1 MSLRKVV
8 LTMLWPF
15 AIVAIIAV
23 SVASLPDIQNGKVSA
38 WMILPFF
45 WGGAAVAVGVRQLA
59 QLRDPIGRYL
69 ARHKPLAGPR
79 PGAELPG

>member
-8 LTMLWPF
+8 LAMLWPL
-15 AIVAIIAV
+15 AIVAILAV
-23 SVASLPDIQNGKVSA
+23 SVASLPDIQGGKVSA

-45 WGGAAVAVGVRQLA
+45 WGGAAVAVGVHQLA

-69 ARHKPLAGPR
+69 ARHKSLAGPR